1 MHDNTEYVETVIV
14 GGGQAGLI
22 AGYELKRRGRE
33 IVILDAQPR
42 VGDAWRNRWDSLRLF
57 TPGRDCEL
65 PGLRFTAQRSLAPTK
80 DEMADYLEAYAAHH
94 NLPVRNSVSATR
106 RCPPSPRTSTRTS
119 CRCTRGHIAT
129 HRNCSPAACCSS
141 AVATPARTSASR

>member
-1 MHDNTEYVETVIV
+1 MHDNIEYVETVIV

-22 AGYELKRRGRE
+22 AGYELKRYGRE
-33 IVILDAQPR
+33 FVILDAQPQ

-57 TPGRDCEL
+57 TPRRDCEL

-94 NLPVRNSVSATR
+94 DLPVRQR
-106 RCPPSPRTSTRTS
+106 RPRDPADQVR
-119 CRCTRGHIAT
+119 RPVPDRHDDRRPHGNERH
-129 HRNCSPAACCSS
+129 HRNRFVWQPEG
-141 AVATPARTSASR
+141 AVLRR